1 MISVIG
7 YGSLLSE
14 QSARETVPELEN
26 FRLVEVPGFRRIFN
40 KVGIVFFSRHGASE
54 TDLEIA
60 SCSTEACS
68 EASIV
73 CSQFECSE
81 EAFLG
86 LYEREHR
93 FRWVEVETLGQRGE
107 RSLGRICT
115 GYNDQDYRLN
125 KCITDDEY
133 QRRVGQ
139 FYSGALWR
147 DDILPFPRY
156 LAFCLQA
163 ASSQGEAVLD
173 NFLDNSYLADGMT
186 SIRHYLKSVPAL
198 ADWHVMDTGYS
209 YTRNNPPQR

>member
-173 NFLDNSYLADGMT
+173 NFLDSSYLADGMT
-186 SIRHYLKSVPAL
+186 SIRHYLKSAPAL

>member
-14 QSARETVPELEN
+14 QSARETVHELEN

>member
-1 MISVIG
+1 MISVVG

-26 FRLVEVPGFRRIFN
+26 FRLVEVPGYRRIFN
-40 KVGIVFFSRHGASE
+40 KVGIVFFSRHGANE

-60 SCSTEACS
+60 SCATEPQ
-68 EASIV
+68 EGMSII

-81 EAFLG
+81 AAFRD

-93 FRWVEVETLGQRGE
+93 FRWTEVETVDQQGAKAE
-107 RSLGRICT
+107 GRICT
-115 GYNDQDYRLN
+115 TYNDLDYRLN
-125 KCITDDEY
+125 KCITDAEY

-139 FYSGALWR
+139 FYNGVIWR

-163 ASSQGEAVLD
+163 ANSQGEHVLS
-173 NFLDNSYLADGMT
+173 NFLDSSFLADGET
-186 SIRHYLKSVPAL
+186 TIRKYVEDHPCLS
-198 ADWHVMDTGYS
+198 DWHRFDTGYS
-209 YTRNNPPQR
+209 YKR